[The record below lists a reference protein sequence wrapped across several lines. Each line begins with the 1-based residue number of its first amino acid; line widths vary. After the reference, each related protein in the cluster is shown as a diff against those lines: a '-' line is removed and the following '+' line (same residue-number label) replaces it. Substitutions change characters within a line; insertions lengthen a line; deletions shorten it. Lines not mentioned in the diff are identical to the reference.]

1 MNIKAHLENVDN
13 QGLTAD
19 ARHWF
24 VMRDLKRRNAKLPAY
39 KMCENLGLEY
49 FTPMVHRLVSVHGKR
64 ENQEVPFMQDLLFIK
79 ENRLKLDPIVENI
92 PTLQYRY
99 IVGVQHTPM
108 VVREKDMERFI
119 HAVRSV
125 MLKRKIR
132 IIGGPLDNYE
142 GFLLTVRGS
151 KVKRLLIELPTFLAA
166 SVEVEPE
173 FIQLIK

>member
-1 MNIKAHLENVDN
+1 
-13 QGLTAD
+13 
-19 ARHWF
+19 
-24 VMRDLKRRNAKLPAY
+24 
-39 KMCENLGLEY
+39 
-49 FTPMVHRLVSVHGKR
+49 
-64 ENQEVPFMQDLLFIK
+64 
-79 ENRLKLDPIVENI
+79 
-92 PTLQYRY
+92 
-99 IVGVQHTPM
+99 
-108 VVREKDMERFI
+108 
-119 HAVRSV
+119 